1 MKTPRINFGDHV
13 ALKVITPE
21 PTPAPPKE
29 EIIPEGPRKVQLST
43 RVTEDVYVALHQVKY
58 WGHGVIL
65 EDFINEALI
74 AYIAQTPGGDKPLPP
89 MELAKL
95 KQKKKLRG

>member
-13 ALKVITPE
+13 ALKVKPPE
-21 PTPAPPKE
+21 PTSEPTKDE
-29 EIIPEGPRKVQLST
+29 LIPEGPRKVQLST
-43 RVTEDVYVALHQVKY
+43 RVTEDIYVALHQVKY

-65 EDFINEALI
+65 EDFINDALA
-74 AYIAQTPGGDKPLPP
+74 AYISQTPGGDKPLPS

-95 KQKKKLRG
+95 KQKKKLKN

>member
-13 ALKVITPE
+13 ALKVTTPE
-21 PTPAPPKE
+21 PTPEPTNEAT
-29 EIIPEGPRKVQLST
+29 IPEGPRKVQLST
-43 RVTEDVYVALHQVKY
+43 RVTEDIYVALHQVKY
-58 WGHGVIL
+58 WGHGVVL
-65 EDFINEALI
+65 EDFINEALS

>member
-13 ALKVITPE
+13 ALKVVIPE
-21 PTPAPPKE
+21 PAPEPVKE
-29 EIIPEGPRKVQLST
+29 DPIPEGPRKVQLST
-43 RVTEDVYVALHQVKY
+43 RVTEDIYIALHQVKY

-65 EDFINEALI
+65 EDFINEAL
-74 AYIAQTPGGDKPLPP
+74 ATYIAATPGGNKPLPA

>member
-13 ALKVITPE
+13 ALKVNTPE
-21 PTPAPPKE
+21 PASEPVRE
-29 EIIPEGPRKVQLST
+29 EFIPEGSRKVQLST
-43 RVTEDVYVALHQVKY
+43 RVTEDIYIALHQVKY
-58 WGHGVIL
+58 WGHGVVL
-65 EDFINEALI
+65 EDFINEALA

-89 MELAKL
+89 MELSKL